1 MERRGDGGARG
12 GRRRHRLPAIFIRC
26 RASATISAVTSF
38 FLARF
43 LRACGGVVVRV
54 VVCGWWCAMGA
65 EVCRSAVSRVVCSL
79 RVFCRMEVGARGPMG
94 RTLTAAA
101 ASFSRVASASLS
113 VATGYPIRGI
123 YGQNVC
129 CRLHRRRADPIR
141 APFTR
146 RTDFMHAT

>member
-1 MERRGDGGARG
+1 MERRWRG
-12 GRRRHRLPAIFIRC
+12 EGRPAAAPLPRDLHQMPCLRDHLGRHLLFL
-26 RASATISAVTSF
+26 
-38 FLARF
+38 LARF